1 MGSGIS
7 AALINVGAAAGW
19 HDSDLKMTRKQ
30 SCELVVVKDHIE
42 YICIVRFYIMC
53 IDYYRCV

>member
-42 YICIVRFYIMC
+42 YIYIVRFYIMC
-53 IDYYRCV
+53 IDVYNV

>member
-19 HDSDLKMTRKQ
+19 HDSDLKMT
-30 SCELVVVKDHIE
+30 SE
-42 YICIVRFYIMC
+42 YIYIVRFYIMC
-53 IDYYRCV
+53 IDVYNI